1 MVALAGKKI
10 KDKKNIIKDRLMGK
24 RFKPKPRPKPGG
36 RTPPRLKPKPKPKP
50 GDRTP
55 PRLKPKP
62 LPKPGDRTPQGILR
76 RIGKGKRKPKML
88 PPKRPRG
95 TAPRL
100 PSMKDLTPEQRKKV
114 LQLIRGMR
122 RT

>member
-24 RFKPKPRPKPGG
+24 RFKPKPRPN
-36 RTPPRLKPKPKPKP
+36 
-50 GDRTP
+50 
-55 PRLKPKP
+55 
-62 LPKPGDRTPQGILR
+62 PGDRTPQDILR
-76 RIGKGKRKPKML
+76 RIGKRKRKPKML

-114 LQLIRGMR
+114 LQLIKGMR
-122 RT
+122 RK

>member
-24 RFKPKPRPKPGG
+24 RFKPKRKTKPPKGQFQPKPRPAKP
-36 RTPPRLKPKPKPKP
+36 TSPPKAR
-50 GDRTP
+50 
-55 PRLKPKP
+55 P
-62 LPKPGDRTPQGILR
+62 LPR
-76 RIGKGKRKPKML
+76 PKML

>member
-24 RFKPKPRPKPGG
+24 RFKPKRKTKPPKGQFQPKPRPA
-36 RTPPRLKPKPKPKP
+36 KPKGQFQPKPRPAKP
-50 GDRTP
+50 TSP
-55 PRLKPKP
+55 PKARP
-62 LPKPGDRTPQGILR
+62 LPR
-76 RIGKGKRKPKML
+76 PKML